1 MEPQHP
7 QVSALTPVTAGPAS
21 AGAPAPTPAGPTVPE
36 RPQTDTDTATGTG
49 SWPAVPPAPAPV
61 KPAPPPAAPEP
72 PILSSPPAVT
82 PLGPTFGSQTS
93 PKSFPGGS
101 VPAPR
106 AAAAEDDPTITIS
119 GGDPPGTTI
128 RTGPGPGAERTADIG
143 GPEPGTV
150 WTEERSDEGAQRQG
164 KTVPLGRR
172 ARASGASAE
181 GHGARASGASAENTE
196 SPLLQLQRTVRRQQ
210 AARMPGRDLV
220 WQPRFA
226 YSSALII
233 LLALTVVSMPLWIV
247 LYRITDTATGGP
259 PVADLVALCMML
271 LGGFLTGAAAWV
283 IIIEMR
289 GRVRMVDTLART
301 GEREA
306 MIAPATPELPVL
318 DAPLDVPSDPMAR
331 REPVWDPDTA
341 AATYQARVEAQQVNA
356 ASMLEASSKLLTAFS
371 NVLRSFGQLP
381 AQVAMLA
388 VALALFVGATVL
400 SLR

>member
-1 MEPQHP
+1 VEQQQP
-7 QVSALTPVTAGPAS
+7 QVSAVGDGHRGSALTPVASGPVS
-21 AGAPAPTPAGPTVPE
+21 TGSPAPTSSSAPASVDPKALE
-36 RPQTDTDTATGTG
+36 RPQTDSGSD

-72 PILSSPPAVT
+72 PILSSPPPVT
-82 PLGPTFGSQTS
+82 AIR
-93 PKSFPGGS
+93 FPGS
-101 VPAPR
+101 PVPAPR
-106 AAAAEDDPTITIS
+106 AAAAEDDPTIAIAPTS
-119 GGDPPGTTI
+119 PTT
-128 RTGPGPGAERTADIG
+128 TTTDTTDTTADIG
-143 GPEPGTV
+143 PEPTPNSPGAGTV
-150 WTEERSDEGAQRQG
+150 WTAERSEERAERQG
-164 KTVPLGRR
+164 KTVPLGPRT
-172 ARASGASAE
+172 RASGASAE
-181 GHGARASGASAENTE
+181 GPE

-210 AARMPGRDLV
+210 TVRPPGRDLV

-226 YSSALII
+226 YSSALVI

-247 LYRITDTATGGP
+247 LYRITDTAGGGP

-289 GRVRMVDTLART
+289 GRVRMVDTLAKT

-306 MIAPATPELPVL
+306 MIAPAAPELPVL
-318 DAPLDVPSDPMAR
+318 DAPFDVPADPVAR
-331 REPVWDPDTA
+331 REPVWDPDAA
-341 AATYQARVEAQQVNA
+341 AATHQARVEAQQVNA

-388 VALALFVGATVL
+388 VALSLFVGATVL